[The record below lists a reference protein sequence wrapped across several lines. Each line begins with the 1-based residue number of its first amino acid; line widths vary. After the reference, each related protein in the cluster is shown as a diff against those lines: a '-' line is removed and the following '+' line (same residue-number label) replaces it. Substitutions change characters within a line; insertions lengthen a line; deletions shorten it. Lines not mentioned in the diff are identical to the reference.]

1 MTSEPIVE
9 PDSGVGW
16 LVDSF
21 LGVLSAQL
29 LDEVSARAMS
39 LGVAA
44 GQYLYEPELSI
55 VETGVV
61 RAYVTDSGGR
71 QLTVSYIRSGGAVGL
86 THLIGRDYPVGFQAV
101 SACRLRRLDKG
112 QLCDLA
118 GREPRLGWSAAA
130 EVTRRA
136 DEMLAEITRVTFGSL
151 SQRTAYH
158 LLALTEGSEPGA
170 DRVNVRQAD
179 VALAVGVLRESAART
194 IGRLAA
200 NGLVTTGPSGVTV
213 VDEEGLRRIAQARV

>member
-1 MTSEPIVE
+1 MTAAPFVE
-9 PDSGVGW
+9 PDGGFGW

-21 LGVLSAQL
+21 LGVLPAEM
-29 LDEVSARAMS
+29 LDKVAARAFS

-44 GQYLYEPELSI
+44 GQYLYEPELAI
-55 VETGVV
+55 VETGVL
-61 RAYVTDSGGR
+61 RAYVTDTGGR

-101 SACRLRRLDKG
+101 FASRLQRVDRG

-118 GREPRLGWSAAA
+118 DHYPRLGWAAAA

-136 DEMLAEITRVTFGSL
+136 DEMLAEITRVSFGSL

-158 LLALTEGSEPGA
+158 LLALTEASELHGR
-170 DRVNVRQAD
+170 RVNVRQAD

-200 NGLVTTGPSGVTV
+200 NGLVRTGSGGVTV